1 MAKNDT
7 KPAFVKRD
15 AIVSGK
21 EYAHLLGE
29 LKDRFRRSQIK
40 AAVRVNSAMLEYYWE
55 MGRDISRLYANAKYG
70 SAFFDCLSLDLKA
83 EFPGQTGFSS
93 ANIRYAKRWYEFYN
107 QDNENLQ
114 RVVEDFKTD
123 HSPNLHQLGD
133 DFSSSDFSN
142 RQRLVDDSE
151 MPIDFGLV
159 PWGHHIDIF
168 TRCKSVPEAL
178 FYIEQTI
185 RNNWSRPELS
195 AEIDDDLYAKQGR
208 VVTSFDE
215 KLPAPYSGL
224 AKAIL
229 KSPYDFSFIDKKIV
243 SERQLEDEL
252 ASNITRFLLE
262 LGSGFAYV
270 GRQMELKMPGGQVFV
285 PDMIFY
291 HTRLKAYI
299 VCELKVV
306 PYIPDF
312 AGKLNFYVSAVDELM
327 RQDDD
332 NPTIGLLI
340 CKSKDDTVVEWSL
353 RGMNQPLGVAEY
365 KLISEKVAK
374 LRPSESELGRIIDT
388 YSSEFDKND

>member
-1 MAKNDT
+1 MAKNDN

-21 EYAHLLGE
+21 EYARLLGE

-40 AAVRVNSAMLEYYWE
+40 AAVRVNSAMLEFYWE

-83 EFPGQTGFSS
+83 EFPGQAGFS
-93 ANIRYAKRWYEFYN
+93 ATNIKYAKRWYEFYN
-107 QDNENLQ
+107 QDNINLQ
-114 RVVEDFKTD
+114 RIVEDFKTD

-133 DFSSSDFSN
+133 DFTNSDFSN

-151 MPIDFGLV
+151 MPTDFGLV

-168 TRCKSVPEAL
+168 TRSKSVLEAL

-195 AEIDDDLYAKQGR
+195 AEIDDNLYAKQGS

-243 SERQLEDEL
+243 TERQLEDEL
-252 ASNITRFLLE
+252 AANITRFLLE

-374 LRPSESELGRIIDT
+374 LLPSESDLERIIDT
-388 YSSEFDKND
+388 YSSEFDNND

>member
-114 RVVEDFKTD
+114 RLVEDFKTD
-123 HSPNLHQLGD
+123 HTPNLHQLGD

-374 LRPSESELGRIIDT
+374 LLPSESELGRIIDT

>member
-208 VVTSFDE
+208 VVTSFDD

-365 KLISEKVAK
+365 KLISDKVAK
-374 LRPSESELGRIIDT
+374 LLPSESELGRIIDT

>member
-114 RVVEDFKTD
+114 RLVEDFKTD
-123 HSPNLHQLGD
+123 HTPNLHQLGD

-195 AEIDDDLYAKQGR
+195 TEIDDDLYAKQGR

-374 LRPSESELGRIIDT
+374 LLPSESELGRIIDT

>member
-1 MAKNDT
+1 MVNNDN

-21 EYAHLLGE
+21 EYARLLGE

-83 EFPGQTGFSS
+83 EFPNQTGFSATS
-93 ANIRYAKRWYEFYN
+93 IKTAVRWYRFYN
-107 QDNENLQ
+107 KRATIIPQTAE
-114 RVVEDFKTD
+114 E
-123 HSPNLHQLGD
+123 
-133 DFSSSDFSN
+133 N
-142 RQRLVDDSE
+142 RQQLVADLE
-151 MPIDFGLV
+151 MPVEFGQV
-159 PWGHHIDIF
+159 PWGHHIQIF
-168 TRCKSVPEAL
+168 THSKSVPEAL
-178 FYIEQTI
+178 FYIDKTI
-185 RNNWSRPELS
+185 ENGWSRSELE
-195 AEIDDDLYAKQGR
+195 AEMDDDLYSKEGKAI
-208 VVTSFDE
+208 TNFDE

-229 KSPYDFSFIDKKIV
+229 KSPYDFGFIDKKIT
-243 SERQLEDEL
+243 SERQLEDAL
-252 ASNITRFLLE
+252 SGDITRFLLE
-262 LGSGFAYV
+262 LGQGFAYV
-270 GRQMELKMPGGQVFV
+270 GRQMELKMPGGQTFV

-306 PYIPDF
+306 PFIPEY

-340 CKSKDDTVVEWSL
+340 CKSKDNTVVEWSF
-353 RGMNQPLGVAEY
+353 RGMTQPLGVAEY
-365 KLISEKVAK
+365 KLMERLNSMLPSEK
-374 LRPSESELGRIIDT
+374 ELKNIIET
-388 YSSEFDKND
+388 YSSDEND